1 MIKEETINLKLIG
14 KNEKDLNVISA
25 YLQDSIVIPK
35 DIVFLKQNR
44 IFIMIVNR
52 FMWEDL
58 EKGILRKSKRIR
70 CAVKFEEVNKVKSIN
85 IDQKNKN
92 IPLECLA
99 IKSSLISDKIYEIK
113 IFFSGKGIITVI
125 SEVIDLVM
133 HDISKP
139 WEVKHIPKHKIW
151 ILNYLTIFN
160 TTYEKGELLAKQDLL
175 EFKGTVTELLP
186 NAMFRVKL
194 ENKHEI
200 LAHTAGKLRKN
211 RIRVLTGD
219 NVLVEVTPY
228 DLTKGRIIFRF

>member
-139 WEVKHIPKHKIW
+139 WEVKHIPKHKI
-151 ILNYLTIFN
+151 
-160 TTYEKGELLAKQDLL
+160 
-175 EFKGTVTELLP
+175 
-186 NAMFRVKL
+186 
-194 ENKHEI
+194 
-200 LAHTAGKLRKN
+200 
-211 RIRVLTGD
+211 
-219 NVLVEVTPY
+219 
-228 DLTKGRIIFRF
+228 